1 MAMVAYFGMSENAAI
16 SAFPFYLDT
25 IPRQWYFQLSESV
38 RSSLESL
45 KLAFLERFQKRTTHF
60 DINLLNIKQYMEE
73 TVDDYMARVSRLT
86 TEYELPTH
94 LLVGITIQGLKPDL
108 RQIVMPQSPDTL
120 EKIRQL
126 ALVAE
131 QTLKSTGVANTSL
144 AASIQQLEDK
154 LLSSFSEKLEASAA
168 VISNVNSNF
177 NDQSHTPP
185 FRMNFRQNAQKNFRS
200 NHFRPPNKNSFQN
213 SSSNQFM
220 KCQGCGGNCTDRR
233 NCKAFGKSCLK
244 CGRQNHFASV
254 CRSAM
259 RANNYR

>member
-1 MAMVAYFGMSENAAI
+1 MSENAAL

-38 RSSLESL
+38 RSSLEAL

-60 DINLLNIKQYMEE
+60 DINLFNIKQYMEE
-73 TVDDYMARVSRLT
+73 TVDDYMTRVSRLT

-108 RQIVMPQSPDTL
+108 RQIVMPQSPVTF

-126 ALVAE
+126 ALMSE

-144 AASIQQLEDK
+144 AASLQQLEDK

-185 FRMNFRQNAQKNFRS
+185 FSHEFQAKCS
-200 NHFRPPNKNSFQN
+200 KELSF
-213 SSSNQFM
+213 
-220 KCQGCGGNCTDRR
+220 
-233 NCKAFGKSCLK
+233 KS
-244 CGRQNHFASV
+244 F
-254 CRSAM
+254 
-259 RANNYR
+259 